1 MKKTYIV
8 IASAILILFCL
19 MYSVS
24 YAYFSIKVNNDFNNG
39 TSGNTT
45 IGSDTVKD
53 IIISDGTKVTS
64 SNIIPGESVSS
75 TFTVQNPNDISL
87 CFGLDW
93 INVVNEFVN
102 KSDIVVSLQDE
113 NGTILL
119 KEKEFPSENN
129 VNLIEGLTIP
139 ANTTKTYILIVTYK
153 NTDKDQSIDMN
164 KKFQATLTGKLTKC
178 IYTAIET
185 VANLAKDANK
195 YSNEVYT
202 VPDKTSDSCTYTLA
216 YDGTSDNNL
225 RYVGANPCNY
235 IKVDDEYWRIIG
247 VMNNVDNGTGKKES
261 RLKLIRAES
270 IGGYSWDTS
279 NSTINS
285 GYGVNEWSQSTLM
298 KLLNP
303 GYENENI
310 GGSLYYNSNSGKCYN
325 SSNNSTKSCD
335 FTSTGL
341 KVNLKSFID
350 NMLWNTGSNGNKY
363 TGSSNNGQS
372 SHFYNYERSN
382 DTGKICTSGSY
393 CNDSIERQTTWIGK
407 VGLIYPSDYGYATSG
422 GSTSNRTSCLNKEL
436 YNWNDS
442 SYVDC
447 SKNNWLFN
455 SQKTIWTI
463 TASSSQNDGCSIFG
477 IESNGSVRASWAYY
491 RNDGMQGSVFPVVY
505 LKSSVSISSG
515 EGTPENPYELS
526 I

>member
-119 KEKEFPSENN
+119 EEKEFPSENN
-129 VNLIEGLTIP
+129 VNLIEGLMIP

-202 VPDKTSDSCTYTLA
+202 VPDKTSNSCTYTMA
-216 YDGTSDNNL
+216 YDRTSDNNL

-235 IKVDDEYWRIIG
+235 VTFNGEEAAWRIIG
-247 VMNNVDNGTGKKES
+247 ILKTPEGQRVKLVREEAIDKLVFNNG
-261 RLKLIRAES
+261 
-270 IGGYSWDTS
+270 S
-279 NSTINS
+279 NSWADSILNDILNNGAYFNRSNERCAYKNS
-285 GYGVNEWSQSTLM
+285 SYTKTCDFS
-298 KLLNP
+298 
-303 GYENENI
+303 NI
-310 GGSLYYNSNSGKCYN
+310 GLTEEAKNQIDTITWQLGGTFYHGTQQYDKRHYYLNE
-325 SSNNSTKSCD
+325 
-335 FTSTGL
+335 
-341 KVNLKSFID
+341 
-350 NMLWNTGSNGNKY
+350 
-363 TGSSNNGQS
+363 
-372 SHFYNYERSN
+372 FYSDERSRDVYGN
-382 DTGKICTSGSY
+382 ISTTWQGKI
-393 CNDSIERQTTWIGK
+393 
-407 VGLIYPSDYGYATSG
+407 GLIYVSDYGFATSG
-422 GSTSNRTSCLNKEL
+422 TEDVNRDSCFSEKMFRLP
-436 YNWNDS
+436 S
-442 SYVDC
+442 DC
-447 SKNNWLFN
+447 YQNNWLSHGN
-455 SQKTIWTI
+455 YWTI
-463 TASSSQNDGCSIFG
+463 NNNSAYGGVTYYVRDGSIEFLAISSNSINVKPS
-477 IESNGSVRASWAYY
+477 I
-491 RNDGMQGSVFPVVY
+491 Y
-505 LKSSVSISSG
+505 LKGYLRFIDG
-515 EGTPENPYELS
+515 EGTPENPYV
-526 I
+526 IG

>member
-53 IIISDGTKVTS
+53 IIISDGTKITS

-102 KSDIVVSLQDE
+102 KSDIVVSLKDE

-119 KEKEFPSENN
+119 EEKEFPSENN
-129 VNLIEGLTIP
+129 INLIEGLTIP
-139 ANTTKTYILIVTYK
+139 ANTTKTYILTVTYK
-153 NTDKDQSIDMN
+153 NTDADQSVDMN

-202 VPDKTSDSCTYTLA
+202 VPDKTSETCTYTMA
-216 YDGTSDNNL
+216 YDRTSDNNL

-235 IKVDDEYWRIIG
+235 VTFNGEETAWRIIG
-247 VMNNVDNGTGKKES
+247 I
-261 RLKLIRAES
+261 LKTPEGQRVKLVREEAIGELIF
-270 IGGYSWDTS
+270 
-279 NSTINS
+279 
-285 GYGVNEWSQSTLM
+285 
-298 KLLNP
+298 
-303 GYENENI
+303 
-310 GGSLYYNSNSGKCYN
+310 N
-325 SSNNSTKSCD
+325 SSNDWSNSILNDILNNGAYFKRANERCSYKKSSYTKTCD
-335 FTSTGL
+335 FSNIGL
-341 KVNLKSFID
+341 TEAAKKQIDTITWNLGGTKNDGAGKNLNLYLKTFYSNERAKSVY
-350 NMLWNTGSNGNKY
+350 GNIPTEWK
-363 TGSSNNGQS
+363 GQ
-372 SHFYNYERSN
+372 
-382 DTGKICTSGSY
+382 
-393 CNDSIERQTTWIGK
+393 
-407 VGLIYPSDYGYATSG
+407 VGLIYVSDYGYATSG
-422 GSTSNRTSCLNKEL
+422 GETVNRNSCLNEKV
-436 YNWNDS
+436 NAPSND
-442 SYVDC
+442 C
-447 SKNNWLFN
+447 WQNNWLAQNNYWTINNNSAYSDVTYKIQGQYGVGYLSLSSN
-455 SQKTIWTI
+455 SQNIKP
-463 TASSSQNDGCSIFG
+463 SI
-477 IESNGSVRASWAYY
+477 
-491 RNDGMQGSVFPVVY
+491 Y
-505 LKSSVSISSG
+505 LKGYLRFIDG
-515 EGTPENPYELS
+515 DGTPENPYV
-526 I
+526 ID